1 MIEVTP
7 SVRDIRAFWNSRAGL
22 GQWAGSRDTT
32 AKQLE
37 IEAIAGHVRDGQRVL
52 DVGCGNGVTAIE
64 LARRFAVRLTGVD
77 YAEDL
82 LTAARDLAQGQPLRG
97 TLHFQAGDVGRLE
110 GHAGRFDLVYT
121 ERTLI
126 NLPDWPA
133 QRAAIT
139 GLVGCL
145 DAGGL
150 FVMCE
155 NSQDG
160 LDEINHFRAC
170 LGLAKIAPPWH
181 NRYLRDAELAGLS
194 FPGVTFE
201 GVEFYSSTYYF
212 LSRVVNA
219 WLAAQEGKE
228 PSYEAAIN
236 QLALRLPPLG
246 EFGQGRIWKWRR
258 SA

>member
-1 MIEVTP
+1 
-7 SVRDIRAFWNSRAGL
+7 
-22 GQWAGSRDTT
+22 
-32 AKQLE
+32 
-37 IEAIAGHVRDGQRVL
+37 
-52 DVGCGNGVTAIE
+52 E
-64 LARRFAVRLTGVD
+64 LLA
-77 YAEDL
+77 
-82 LTAARDLAQGQPLRG
+82 AARDLAHGQPLRG
-97 TLHFQAGDVGRLE
+97 TLHFGPGDVGRLE
-110 GHAGRFDLVYT
+110 GYAGRFDLVYT

-133 QRAAIT
+133 QRAAIA

-155 NSQDG
+155 NSKDG
-160 LDEINHFRAC
+160 LDEINRFRAC
-170 LGLAKIAPPWH
+170 LGLAKITPPWH
-181 NRYLRDAELAGLS
+181 NRYLRDAELAELS
-194 FPGVTFE
+194 FPGVAFE
-201 GVEFYSSTYYF
+201 GVEYYSSTYYF

-228 PSYEAAIN
+228 PSYEAPIN

-258 SA
+258 TA